1 MTDLVYYIICG
12 VLTVGVLV
20 GIALM
25 SKVKLA
31 PTGNRLSAVCMAAA
45 IGVTLYKNEILT
57 DWMLWAAMAAG
68 LVAGLIWAKRIKMI
82 EMPEVV
88 ALFNGF
94 GGAASALVAFI
105 SVVGHQSTGKF
116 ALATG
121 GLALAIGVITFVG
134 SAIAAGKLHK
144 IISQRPVVFKGHSTI
159 TTLSLLITAVTVV
172 LITFEVSILASCI
185 LCTVFSAIFGYAF
198 SIRVGGADM
207 PITIS
212 LLNSFSGVAGAIAGM
227 AIGDPLLIA
236 IGGVVGASGLLLTQI
251 MCKAM
256 NRHLMDIL
264 LGKTSVSGTAKKAED
279 KKEEKTEENT
289 APVVEEAVKEKSPA
303 EILNEAEKVIIIP
316 GYGMALA
323 QAQHLVKQL
332 SDKLEA
338 KGAEVKFAIH
348 PVAGRMPGHMNVL
361 LCEADVP
368 YEKLYEMDDINPEF
382 PETDAVVIIGAN
394 DVVNPAAKEA
404 EGTPIYGMP
413 VLDADK
419 AKHVIVCN
427 YDLKPGYAG
436 VENPL
441 YSKEEGVTL
450 LLGDACETL
459 DKLLKDMDAKPES
472 VSEDKKGEEKQEE
485 EYIKVINEAKR
496 VIIIPGYGM
505 ALAQAQHLVKQLS
518 DKLEAN
524 GAEVKFAIHP
534 VAGRMPGH
542 MNVLLCEADV
552 PYEKLYEMDD
562 INPEFPETD
571 AVVIIGANDVVNPA
585 AKEAEGTPIYG
596 MPVLDAD
603 KAKHVIICNYD
614 LKPGYAGVENPLYSK
629 EKDVTL
635 LLGDAND
642 TLQKLISAIG
652 QTAKGNDVSEE
663 NKVEKETPAKIL
675 SEAKKVI
682 IIPGYGMALAQAQ
695 HLVKQLS
702 DKLENN
708 GAEVKFAIHPVAG
721 RMPGHMNVLLCE
733 ADVPYEKLYE
743 MDDINPEFA
752 EADAVVIIGAND
764 VVNPAAREAEGTPIY
779 GMPVLDA
786 DKAKHVIICNYDLK
800 PGYAGVENPLY
811 TKETG
816 VTLLLGD
823 ACETLKDLLSSF

>member
-45 IGVTLYKNEILT
+45 IGVTLYKNEILA

-134 SAIAAGKLHK
+134 SAVAAGKLHK

-172 LITFEVSILASCI
+172 LITFEVSILVSCI
-185 LCTVFSAIFGYAF
+185 LCAVFSAVFGYAF

-264 LGKTSVSGTAKKAED
+264 LGKTSVSGKAKKAEE
-279 KKEEKTEENT
+279 KKEEKAEENT
-289 APVVEEAVKEKSPA
+289 AAAMEEPVKEKSPA
-303 EILNEAEKVIIIP
+303 EILNEAKKVIIIP

-382 PETDAVVIIGAN
+382 A
-394 DVVNPAAKEA
+394 
-404 EGTPIYGMP
+404 
-413 VLDADK
+413 
-419 AKHVIVCN
+419 
-427 YDLKPGYAG
+427 
-436 VENPL
+436 
-441 YSKEEGVTL
+441 
-450 LLGDACETL
+450 
-459 DKLLKDMDAKPES
+459 
-472 VSEDKKGEEKQEE
+472 
-485 EYIKVINEAKR
+485 
-496 VIIIPGYGM
+496 
-505 ALAQAQHLVKQLS
+505 
-518 DKLEAN
+518 
-524 GAEVKFAIHP
+524 
-534 VAGRMPGH
+534 
-542 MNVLLCEADV
+542 
-552 PYEKLYEMDD
+552 
-562 INPEFPETD
+562 ETD

-629 EKDVTL
+629 EEGVTLLLGDACETLGKLLKDMDAKPESVADDKKSEEKQEEEYIKVINEAKKVIIIPGYGMALAQAQHLVKQLSDKLENNGAEVKFAIHPVAGRMPGHMNVLLCEADVPYEKLYEMDDINPEFSETDAVIIIGANDVVNPAAKEAEGTPIYGMPVLDADKAKHVIICNYDLKPGYAGVENPLYSKNEGVTL

-652 QTAKGNDVSEE
+652 KTAGEE
-663 NKVEKETPAKIL
+663 NVSGEKEAEKETPSKIL

-702 DKLENN
+702 DKLEAN

-779 GMPVLDA
+779 GMPVLNA

-823 ACETLKDLLSSF
+823 ACETLKELISSF

>member
-31 PTGNRLSAVCMAAA
+31 PTGNRLSAVCMAAS

-68 LVAGLIWAKRIKMI
+68 LVAGLIWTKRIKMI

-144 IISQRPVVFKGHSTI
+144 VISQRPVVFKGHSTI

-172 LITFEVSILASCI
+172 LITFEVSILVSCI
-185 LCTVFSAIFGYAF
+185 LCAVFSTVFGYAF

-264 LGKTSVSGTAKKAED
+264 LGKTSVSGTAKKAEE
-279 KKEEKTEENT
+279 KKEEKAEENT
-289 APVVEEAVKEKSPA
+289 APVIEETVKEKSPA
-303 EILNEAEKVIIIP
+303 EILNEAKKVIIIP

-332 SDKLEA
+332 SDKLEN

-459 DKLLKDMDAKPES
+459 DKLLKDMDAKPDS
-472 VSEDKKGEEKQEE
+472 LSEDKNGEEKQEE
-485 EYIKVINEAKR
+485 EYIKVINEAKK

-652 QTAKGNDVSEE
+652 KTAGENDISEE
-663 NKVEKETPAKIL
+663 KEVEKETPAKIL
-675 SEAKKVI
+675 LEAKKVI

>member
-68 LVAGLIWAKRIKMI
+68 LVSGIIWAKRIKMI

-144 IISQRPVVFKGHSTI
+144 VISQRPVVFKGHSTI

-172 LITFEVSILASCI
+172 LITFEVSILVSCI
-185 LCTVFSAIFGYAF
+185 LCAVFSTVFGYAF

-279 KKEEKTEENT
+279 KKEEKAEENT
-289 APVVEEAVKEKSPA
+289 VPVIEEAVKEKSPA
-303 EILNEAEKVIIIP
+303 EILNEAKKVIIIP

-323 QAQHLVKQL
+323 QAQHLVKKL

-459 DKLLKDMDAKPES
+459 DKLLKDMDEKPES
-472 VSEDKKGEEKQEE
+472 VSEDKNGEEKQEE
-485 EYIKVINEAKR
+485 EYIKVINEAKK

-562 INPEFPETD
+562 INPEFPESD

-652 QTAKGNDVSEE
+652 KTAGENDISEE
-663 NKVEKETPAKIL
+663 KEAEKETPAKIL
-675 SEAKKVI
+675 LEAKKVI

-702 DKLENN
+702 DNLENN

>member
-116 ALATG
+116 ALVTG

-172 LITFEVSILASCI
+172 LITFEVSILVSCI
-185 LCTVFSAIFGYAF
+185 LCAVFSAIFGYAF

-279 KKEEKTEENT
+279 KKEEKGEENT
-289 APVVEEAVKEKSPA
+289 AHVIEETVKEKSPA
-303 EILNEAEKVIIIP
+303 EILNKAKKVIIIP

-332 SDKLEA
+332 SDKLEN

-485 EYIKVINEAKR
+485 EYIKVINEAKK

-652 QTAKGNDVSEE
+652 RTAGENDVSEE
-663 NKVEKETPAKIL
+663 KEAEKETPAKIL